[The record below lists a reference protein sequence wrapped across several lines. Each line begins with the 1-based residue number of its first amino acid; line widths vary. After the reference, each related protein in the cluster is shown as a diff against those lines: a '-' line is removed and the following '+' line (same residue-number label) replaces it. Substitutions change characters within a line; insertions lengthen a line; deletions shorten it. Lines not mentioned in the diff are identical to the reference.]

1 MKRWLLFIA
10 SFAIALGS
18 LAAQTPGPARYVIL
32 ITIDGMRG
40 DYIAAHNP
48 HGLKI
53 PHLRDLIARGSVSA
67 RTISVFPTLTGTA
80 HTSLVTGA
88 RAIRH
93 GILGNNR
100 FDPSIW
106 AWDEDNYDRQ
116 PPYRDHALIKTP
128 TLWSV
133 ARSKGLKTAAVAW
146 PQTFGGPIDY
156 ALDILPA
163 RTTDESHAR
172 IVKSASPGWFD
183 NIEAR
188 LGTVAALDG
197 RMADHWK
204 ATVAAQIVRE
214 FHPAFMA
221 VHFSITDAA
230 QHAEGP
236 GTPNALA
243 AVEESDQNIGILL
256 AAIDGAGLR
265 DRTVIFVTGD
275 HGFVQMHTQLA
286 INLPLVEAGLIERDP
301 QGHPR
306 WQAIVA
312 PNRGLGSLYLKDPKD
327 QTVLGRAREALE
339 RYEAQYPGRFRL
351 LSRAELD
358 RMGADRDAL
367 LGVEP
372 TLGYVLDARLGPPFA
387 MAHERAAG
395 HGYSPELPDMQTG
408 LIVAGAGIR
417 RGVVLPVTQTID
429 VAPTI
434 AQILGLDL
442 GNTDGRPIVGV
453 LEREKK

>member
-1 MKRWLLFIA
+1 M
-10 SFAIALGS
+10 
-18 LAAQTPGPARYVIL
+18 
-32 ITIDGMRG
+32 
-40 DYIAAHNP
+40 
-48 HGLKI
+48 
-53 PHLRDLIARGSVSA
+53 
-67 RTISVFPTLTGTA
+67 
-80 HTSLVTGA
+80 

-93 GILGNNR
+93 GILGNNQ

-116 PPYRDHALIKTP
+116 PPYRDHSLIKVP
-128 TLWSV
+128 TLWSA
-133 ARSKGLKTAAVAW
+133 ARSRGLKTAAVAW

-156 ALDILPA
+156 AL
-163 RTTDESHAR
+163 
-172 IVKSASPGWFD
+172 
-183 NIEAR
+183 
-188 LGTVAALDG
+188 
-197 RMADHWK
+197 
-204 ATVAAQIVRE
+204 
-214 FHPAFMA
+214 
-221 VHFSITDAA
+221 
-230 QHAEGP
+230 
-236 GTPNALA
+236 
-243 AVEESDQNIGILL
+243 GILL

-265 DRTVIFVTGD
+265 DRTVIVVTGD

-327 QTVLGRAREALE
+327 QSVLRRAREALE
-339 RYEAQYPGRFRL
+339 RYEAQYLGRFRL

-358 RMGADRDAL
+358 RMGADRAAL

-387 MAHERAAG
+387 MAHDRAAG
-395 HGYSPELPDMQTG
+395 HGYSPELSDMQTG
-408 LIVAGAGIR
+408 LIVAGTGIR

-429 VAPTI
+429 IAPTI
-434 AQILGLDL
+434 ARILGLDL
-442 GNTDGRPIVGV
+442 GSTDGRAIVGV